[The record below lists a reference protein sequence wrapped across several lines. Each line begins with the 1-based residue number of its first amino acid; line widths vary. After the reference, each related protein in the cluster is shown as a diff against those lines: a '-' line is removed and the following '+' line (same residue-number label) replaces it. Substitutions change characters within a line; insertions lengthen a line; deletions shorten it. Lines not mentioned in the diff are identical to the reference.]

1 MSDPAP
7 ERCSAAAPPVDPDD
21 RTPGPAEGGSSAL
34 ADDSVDSVDS
44 AGSVGSVEPVGPV
57 DVDVV
62 GGELVSV
69 VSVVVGDP
77 GTGAVEDSHGG
88 DDDGDSPGGSLL
100 GGSLDSVGSL
110 LGASL
115 ASPGGSLLP
124 DVGVVGVVADGA
136 SVVVGSELG
145 ADDSDTVGPGLPHGA
160 DGTPSQPAPAA
171 PLHSATPS
179 TPTLTARPPATATA
193 FAIRR
198 NPRARMSPL
207 CSGHRAA
214 PTCHRD
220 PPLS

>member
-1 MSDPAP
+1 VSDPAP
-7 ERCSAAAPPVDPDD
+7 ERCSAAAPPVDPED

-34 ADDSVDSVDS
+34 ADGSVDSVDS
-44 AGSVGSVEPVGPV
+44 GGSVGSVEPVGSV

-88 DDDGDSPGGSLL
+88 DDGDSPGGSVL
-100 GGSLDSVGSL
+100 GGSLD
-110 LGASL
+110 SL

>member
-7 ERCSAAAPPVDPDD
+7 ERCSAAAPPVDPED

-88 DDDGDSPGGSLL
+88 DDGDSPGGSVL
-100 GGSLDSVGSL
+100 GGSLD
-110 LGASL
+110 SL

>member
-7 ERCSAAAPPVDPDD
+7 ERCSAAAPPVDPED

-34 ADDSVDSVDS
+34 ADGSVDSVDS
-44 AGSVGSVEPVGPV
+44 GGSVGSVEPVGSV

-88 DDDGDSPGGSLL
+88 DDGDSPGGSVL
-100 GGSLDSVGSL
+100 GGSLD
-110 LGASL
+110 SL

>member
-7 ERCSAAAPPVDPDD
+7 ERCSAAAPPVDPED

-34 ADDSVDSVDS
+34 ADGSVDSVDS
-44 AGSVGSVEPVGPV
+44 GGSVGSVEPVGSV

-88 DDDGDSPGGSLL
+88 EDDGDSPGGSLL
-100 GGSLDSVGSL
+100 S
-110 LGASL
+110 
-115 ASPGGSLLP
+115 

>member
-7 ERCSAAAPPVDPDD
+7 ERCSAAAPPVDPED

-34 ADDSVDSVDS
+34 ADGSVDSVDS
-44 AGSVGSVEPVGPV
+44 GGSVGSVEPVGSV

-100 GGSLDSVGSL
+100 S
-110 LGASL
+110 
-115 ASPGGSLLP
+115 
-124 DVGVVGVVADGA
+124 DVGVVCVVADGA

>member
-7 ERCSAAAPPVDPDD
+7 ERCSAAAPPVDPED

-34 ADDSVDSVDS
+34 ADGSVDSVDS
-44 AGSVGSVEPVGPV
+44 GGSVGSVEPVGSV

-88 DDDGDSPGGSLL
+88 DDGDSPGGSVL
-100 GGSLDSVGSL
+100 GGSLD
-110 LGASL
+110 SL
-115 ASPGGSLLP
+115 ASPGGSLLS

>member
-7 ERCSAAAPPVDPDD
+7 ERCSAAAPPVDPED

-34 ADDSVDSVDS
+34 ADGSVDSVDS
-44 AGSVGSVEPVGPV
+44 GGSVGSVEPVGSV

-100 GGSLDSVGSL
+100 S
-110 LGASL
+110 
-115 ASPGGSLLP
+115 

>member
-7 ERCSAAAPPVDPDD
+7 ERCSAAAPPVDPED

-34 ADDSVDSVDS
+34 ADGSVDSVDS
-44 AGSVGSVEPVGPV
+44 GGSVGSVEPVGSV

-88 DDDGDSPGGSLL
+88 EDDGD
-100 GGSLDSVGSL
+100 
-110 LGASL
+110 
-115 ASPGGSLLP
+115 SPGGSLLP

>member
-1 MSDPAP
+1 
-7 ERCSAAAPPVDPDD
+7 
-21 RTPGPAEGGSSAL
+21 
-34 ADDSVDSVDS
+34 
-44 AGSVGSVEPVGPV
+44 
-57 DVDVV
+57 DVV

-88 DDDGDSPGGSLL
+88 DDGDSPGGSVL
-100 GGSLDSVGSL
+100 GG
-110 LGASL
+110 SL

-171 PLHSATPS
+171 PLHSAT
-179 TPTLTARPPATATA
+179 
-193 FAIRR
+193 
-198 NPRARMSPL
+198 
-207 CSGHRAA
+207 
-214 PTCHRD
+214 
-220 PPLS
+220 